1 MIESEFIQW
10 IHQTFAENQLCGWH
24 CANLGTKSLIPK
36 KTEMIDQ
43 VTKTKVENYS

>member
-36 KTEMIDQ
+36 KTEMILGG
-43 VTKTKVENYS
+43 TEPKF